1 VLNNLKHNSQDC
13 STLITAEV
21 NLSPYVTCTNI
32 ECCVLDCSTLITAE
46 VNLSP
51 YVTCPNIGKSQT
63 EMTVKVSERNLDPML
78 GQAQKCDRVKLII
91 RIITVTPL
99 YI

>member
-1 VLNNLKHNSQDC
+1 M
-13 STLITAEV
+13 
-21 NLSPYVTCTNI
+21 VTFHSKTNH
-32 ECCVLDCSTLITAE
+32 S
-46 VNLSP
+46 S
-51 YVTCPNIGKSQT
+51 GKSQT